1 MGTPAFMRMKASA
14 FSSPVLST
22 WWKRFL
28 PFIMPLIKSE
38 HYEGNWFDSAEILRE
53 SQGNP
58 FENHWYIT
66 AIRLMNS
73 QTDTDMKLAA
83 RKLAVFHSL
92 HCTEKCPP
100 GFSACRV
107 QGEKKKKDSP
117 HSGCRGS
124 QVHTVLWALVKDHHS
139 HKRLYL
145 PLLHCSHFQA

>member
-1 MGTPAFMRMKASA
+1 
-14 FSSPVLST
+14 
-22 WWKRFL
+22 
-28 PFIMPLIKSE
+28 MPLIKSE

-107 QGEKKKKDSP
+107 QGEKKKRLSP
-117 HSGCRGS
+117 LWLQGISSAHGTLGFGKGPPFP
-124 QVHTVLWALVKDHHS
+124 QKTVSALVA
-139 HKRLYL
+139 L
-145 PLLHCSHFQA
+145 